1 MQRNG
6 FARGLIVGGMLGA
19 SLSMMMNPDPM
30 RGRTRRRMM
39 RGGKGILRRSGSL
52 LGDVI
57 GFMK

>member
-1 MQRNG
+1 MERNG

-19 SLSMMMNPDPM
+19 SLSMMMNPDTM
-30 RGRTRRRMM
+30 RGRSRRRIM